1 MDDLIQELRHSYT
14 NDKYER
20 FCVDFAIQQIE
31 LAKDAMTTGMKNPKK
46 FYEDMEMSDRIARK
60 ALPAMVVA
68 QQLILAESGNHPPG
82 NSEN

>member
-1 MDDLIQELRHSYT
+1 MDDLIQKLRHSYT

-20 FCVDFAIQQIE
+20 FCIDFAIQQIE

-68 QQLILAESGNHPPG
+68 QQLILAESDNRQ
-82 NSEN
+82 SDSLES